1 MDRSWPAGSGHGRV
15 GVGSVVVSDRPEGSA
30 GIRRRAWLRRVRVG
44 TLKPEPLPAVPAS
57 SPRGQN
63 GRVGHDGRAATSR
76 WSLWSEDSLLCI
88 ASKGSVLSIGS
99 IGSFLSVGSVGSFAS
114 WLSIGSFASGGSA
127 MSAQSRWSIMS
138 WRSSSA
144 VQDSTQTRRRFATM
158 GPPGVVAMAAALAW
172 VGMQLERRRRRT
184 AR

>member
-1 MDRSWPAGSGHGRV
+1 
-15 GVGSVVVSDRPEGSA
+15 
-30 GIRRRAWLRRVRVG
+30 
-44 TLKPEPLPAVPAS
+44 
-57 SPRGQN
+57 
-63 GRVGHDGRAATSR
+63 
-76 WSLWSEDSLLCI
+76 LWSEDSLLCI

-99 IGSFLSVGSVGSFAS
+99 IGSALSVGSVGSFAS

-144 VQDSTQTRRRFATM
+144 VRDATHSGRRFGPL
-158 GPPGVVAMAAALAW
+158 GPPGVVAVAAALAW
-172 VGMQLERRRRRT
+172 VGMQLERRRRRA

>member
-1 MDRSWPAGSGHGRV
+1 V
-15 GVGSVVVSDRPEGSA
+15 
-30 GIRRRAWLRRVRVG
+30 
-44 TLKPEPLPAVPAS
+44 
-57 SPRGQN
+57 
-63 GRVGHDGRAATSR
+63 
-76 WSLWSEDSLLCI
+76 LCI

-144 VQDSTQTRRRFATM
+144 VQDTTRTGRWLGPV
-158 GPPGVVAMAAALAW
+158 GPPGVVAGAAALAW
-172 VGMQLERRRRRT
+172 VGMRLERRRRRA